1 MMLDI
6 SLQNLAK
13 ILGAGYQGNS
23 EVKASGVAIDSRR
36 VQKGDLFFALP
47 GEKVDGHEFID
58 EALAKGAVGA
68 VISDVN
74 LVKAPED
81 KNLII
86 CRNPLKLLQDLAKL
100 VRQNTNIPVV
110 AITGSTGKTTTKDL
124 IFSILSQTYNCLKT
138 EGNYNNE
145 LGLPLTLC
153 KLNREHEAAV
163 LEMGMRGLGQISF
176 LCEIAQPTLGVITNI
191 GQVHAELLGSQEKIA
206 QAKAELLEYLP
217 PQGTVVLN
225 IDAQSLLKPWL
236 KNFQGQVLWFG
247 LREEADIRA
256 KNIQYLGEEG
266 SKFTVIINEEEEE
279 ITVNIPGEHN
289 ILNALA
295 GIGIARTLGV
305 GWEHIKRGLR
315 QAQLTGM
322 RLEIL
327 ENDIGVKILNDT
339 YNANPTSMAASLKTL
354 AHFSGTRKIAVLGDM
369 YELGIYE
376 EEGHKLMG
384 QIACREKVD
393 LLVAVGNLGKLIG
406 QGAIEAGLDPQKVVF
421 AANNEDTARILK
433 GYLNKG
439 DVVLV
444 KGSRGMQME
453 EIVNELMR

>member
-1 MMLDI
+1 M
-6 SLQNLAK
+6 
-13 ILGAGYQGNS
+13 
-23 EVKASGVAIDSRR
+23 
-36 VQKGDLFFALP
+36 
-47 GEKVDGHEFID
+47 
-58 EALAKGAVGA
+58 
-68 VISDVN
+68 
-74 LVKAPED
+74 
-81 KNLII
+81 
-86 CRNPLKLLQDLAKL
+86 
-100 VRQNTNIPVV
+100 
-110 AITGSTGKTTTKDL
+110 
-124 IFSILSQTYNCLKT
+124 
-138 EGNYNNE
+138 
-145 LGLPLTLC
+145 
-153 KLNREHEAAV
+153 
-163 LEMGMRGLGQISF
+163 
-176 LCEIAQPTLGVITNI
+176 
-191 GQVHAELLGSQEKIA
+191 
-206 QAKAELLEYLP
+206 
-217 PQGTVVLN
+217 VLN
-225 IDAQSLLKPWL
+225 IDAQSILKHWL

-384 QIACREKVD
+384 QIACRK
-393 LLVAVGNLGKLIG
+393 
-406 QGAIEAGLDPQKVVF
+406 
-421 AANNEDTARILK
+421 R
-433 GYLNKG
+433 
-439 DVVLV
+439 
-444 KGSRGMQME
+444 
-453 EIVNELMR
+453 

>member
-1 MMLDI
+1 MSWVYL
-6 SLQNLAK
+6 
-13 ILGAGYQGNS
+13 
-23 EVKASGVAIDSRR
+23 
-36 VQKGDLFFALP
+36 
-47 GEKVDGHEFID
+47 
-58 EALAKGAVGA
+58 
-68 VISDVN
+68 
-74 LVKAPED
+74 
-81 KNLII
+81 
-86 CRNPLKLLQDLAKL
+86 
-100 VRQNTNIPVV
+100 
-110 AITGSTGKTTTKDL
+110 
-124 IFSILSQTYNCLKT
+124 
-138 EGNYNNE
+138 
-145 LGLPLTLC
+145 LTLC

-256 KNIQYLGEEG
+256 RNIQYLGEEG

>member
-225 IDAQSLLKPWL
+225 IDAQSILKHWL

-289 ILNALA
+289 IQNALA

>member
-225 IDAQSLLKPWL
+225 IDAQSILKHWL

-256 KNIQYLGEEG
+256 RNIQYLGEEG